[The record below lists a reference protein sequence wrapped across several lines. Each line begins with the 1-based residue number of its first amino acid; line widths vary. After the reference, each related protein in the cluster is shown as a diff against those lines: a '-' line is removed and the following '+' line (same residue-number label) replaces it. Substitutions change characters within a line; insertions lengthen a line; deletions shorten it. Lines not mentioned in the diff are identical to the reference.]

1 VITQGKTEPRLAYLL
16 RVAVAFAE
24 KYPNGTIDYDETTCD
39 GFCLADDLRGEV
51 DGLIA
56 MENELAEVT
65 KQRDELQE
73 WKDSAMQV
81 ESSWD
86 AQSVG
91 KLLGFAIGS
100 AIHPQI
106 EPAIREII
114 KQRDALAEAG
124 NQLLDSLYSQD
135 WRKLP
140 AIRSMRKALAATKG
154 GSHE

>member
-1 VITQGKTEPRLAYLL
+1 MAELEELCRTIEGELALSKEVNAGL
-16 RVAVAFAE
+16 MPV
-24 KYPNGTIDYDETTCD
+24 CD
-39 GFCLADDLRGEV
+39 NLESQLAD
-51 DGLIA
+51 
-56 MENELAEVT
+56 MT

-81 ESSWD
+81 ELSWD

-114 KQRDALAEAG
+114 KQRDGAFSLIEYAG
-124 NQLLDSLYSQD
+124 ELLGVTPQEHKSAHGFKVLQ
-135 WRKLP
+135 
-140 AIRSMRKALAATKG
+140 AIKDLIEQAKG
-154 GSHE
+154 GGDD